1 VLRAASLCTEFEESF
16 SLFFSFFLNL
26 LLLLILSSSRSV
38 DTFSREFLIGNY
50 TRNYKKRCFAL
61 RLYVDTL
68 NKELPRSVG
77 KITLP
82 EPPYGKVEAPS
93 VAVAQE
99 DEEEAE

>member
-1 VLRAASLCTEFEESF
+1 VLRAASLCTEFGESF
-16 SLFFSFFLNL
+16 CFLLFGQ
-26 LLLLILSSSRSV
+26 ILSSSRSV
-38 DTFSREFLIGNY
+38 DTLSQSVCNQKLHTGK
-50 TRNYKKRCFAL
+50 KKRCFAL

-93 VAVAQE
+93 AAVAQE
-99 DEEEAE
+99 DEEETE